1 MSNIGPYA
9 EMSIITRKSDQQS
22 STDKETGVEKT
33 LTALMLIG
41 PAMLSLW
48 FMGLFVLAHIGLI
61 VAIGII
67 GTAIWACGYY
77 GTNDSLMDRFRYRI
91 TQRRITRRLSDTP
104 KNSTKKGDIMGLAKM
119 IVPAT
124 DNFKEIVE
132 TGLSDQMAISYGR
145 LFARTLSEQDGFI
158 TVILESGAVIVIG
171 LDSINGALTIGR
183 LNYRTTTQTTYN

>member
-9 EMSIITRKSDQQS
+9 EMSIMTKKSDQQS
-22 STDKETGVEKT
+22 STDNEAGFESVLT
-33 LTALMLIG
+33 LLMVIG
-41 PAMLSLW
+41 PTMLCLW
-48 FMGLFVLAHIGLI
+48 FMGLFVLAHIGPI
-61 VAIGII
+61 VAIAII
-67 GTAIWACGYY
+67 GTGFWACIHY
-77 GTNDSLMDRFRYRI
+77 GTDDSLLDQLRYRI
-91 TQRRITRRLSDTP
+91 TQRRIKRRLSDTP
-104 KNSTKKGDIMGLAKM
+104 KNSTKKEDIMGLAKM

-158 TVILESGAVIVIG
+158 TIILESGVVIVIG
-171 LDSINGALTIGR
+171 LDSINGTLTIGR